1 MTKTNFR
8 ADEEALQD
16 IVTRLVRAIDPDR
29 IVLFGSRSRGESR
42 PDSDFDLL
50 IVKQSDE
57 PPNRRVVAAYRA
69 LSGLGIPRDILW
81 HTPEEIA
88 DWAAVPNYVTTRA
101 IREGK
106 LLYERPA

>member
-69 LSGLGIPRDILW
+69 LSGLGVPKDILW
-81 HTPEEIA
+81 STPEEIA